1 MTWEEALDALKDHPH
16 HKRYSELCADDS
28 PLPWAVA
35 SYRTIVVGLATGV
48 ETPRSYP
55 PLLKQAGN
63 VFEAAKRLAAT
74 WWAGESVTV
83 DKAEAARR
91 MAICFE
97 CDKYDPNQGRCTLCG
112 CWSKWKKRLATEHC
126 PLPESEGGPKW

>member
-1 MTWEEALDALKDHPH
+1 VDWTEALEHVIDQTKHA
-16 HKRYSELCADDS
+16 RYRTLTADDHQDHELWRRQVIEMAGGD
-28 PLPWAVA
+28 PGP
-35 SYRTIVVGLATGV
+35 
-48 ETPRSYP
+48 PRSCP

-63 VFEAAKRLAAT
+63 VLEAAKRLAAT

-83 DKAEAARR
+83 DKIEAARR

-97 CDKYDPNQGRCTLCG
+97 CDKYDPNQGRCVLCG
-112 CWSKWKKRLATEHC
+112 CWSKWKNRLATEHC